1 MFLNLKTEMN
11 TAVKHKALFLDRD
24 GTINLEKNYVYKISD
39 FEFLPGIF
47 NLIQYFQHKEFLIFI
62 ITNQSG
68 IARGYYSEQ
77 EFYTL
82 NNWMLA
88 EFEKENIKI
97 TKVYFCP
104 HHPDFSDACNCRKPK
119 PGMILQAAREYPIDL
134 KNAVLIGDKKR
145 DILAGKNAG
154 VGKNVYIQDLIKKG
168 RFINTDL

>member
-1 MFLNLKTEMN
+1 MN
-11 TAVKHKALFLDRD
+11 TKAKNKALFLDRD

-47 NLIQYFQHKEFLIFI
+47 DLIHYFQNKGYLIFI

-68 IARGYYSEQ
+68 IARGYYTEQ
-77 EFYTL
+77 DFHTL

-104 HHPDFSDACNCRKPK
+104 HHPDFSNSCKCRKPK
-119 PGMILQAAREYPIDL
+119 PGMILQATREYHIDL
-134 KNAVLIGDKKR
+134 KNTVLIGDKKR

-154 VGKNVYIQDLIKKG
+154 IGKNVYIQDLIEKG
-168 RFINTDL
+168 RFKTTDL